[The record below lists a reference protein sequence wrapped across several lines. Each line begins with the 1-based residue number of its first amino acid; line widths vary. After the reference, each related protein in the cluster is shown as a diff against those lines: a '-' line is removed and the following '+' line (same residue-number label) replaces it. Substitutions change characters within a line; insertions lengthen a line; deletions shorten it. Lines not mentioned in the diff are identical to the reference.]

1 MESSMPW
8 QVSGVGREARQTAR
22 EAARRA
28 GMSIGE
34 WLDSIIMESAETV
47 EAGQP
52 GGREHGRYDHDP
64 AAFSDE
70 TPPLRSWQ
78 AEHDDLGLRAAERR
92 EPPLEPE
99 LPDRTVVAHDH
110 DSAAG
115 GYLSHEVTHPQPEQ
129 PSRPRVRHVEY
140 DDRLEYED
148 RPDLRY
154 ARRDDNSFERYR
166 PHLSRQTDE
175 HEALEQEPPHP
186 VRPSGAHMGLER
198 DPTPRARPTNEGEGL
213 DHEAPHHFRGPEQP
227 IMTCG
232 LKEARRAETASLTG
246 ELGERPAPADAEDRS
261 ENQLAFEELNRRLDV
276 LTGQLGKV
284 AAGATQAGRPDPG
297 NAETSQQLIEIISKL
312 DSRLDRLITEGRST
326 RTDIEQRVNAVSR
339 AVADLSRERM
349 HPIASAESRTPL
361 DQALIEIADRQRV
374 LDGYAARSEATLARA
389 MAAPQGLP
397 RAPTQELSGLEQQL
411 RQINAHIETLK
422 PCGVDRAIDSLRDD
436 LAQIGV
442 MLQDALPRKSVE
454 AIEHE
459 MRSLAERIDRSR
471 NAGADEAALASVER
485 GLAEVRDALRGLA
498 PAENLAGVDH
508 ELQQLSQK
516 IDGLANHSQDPAA
529 LQQLEEAIA
538 GVRGIVSNIAS
549 NDALAS
555 LSDEIRTLA
564 GKVDRAAS
572 GTGSDNVL
580 NALEERI
587 AALAEALAAR
597 SQVGQDMPREL
608 ETVIKGLAD
617 KIERVQLTG
626 ADHAALGHLEDRI
639 AKLVEKLDASDAR
652 LNHLE
657 GIERALAEL
666 LIYLEQQ
673 RVPPARAE
681 SLPPEMNELS
691 RDVADL
697 RLTGRQTQESL
708 EVVHGTL
715 GHLVD
720 RLAMIETDMR
730 SQLARHGESSS
741 DDRTVAN
748 SIAAAMLRPAASP
761 RSTTT
766 GAIAGTGD
774 SNAAGTLVKPT
785 ASHEPPPPRLDHASQ
800 HVQSALTES
809 SRLDEPSDVGRRTI
823 DPSFPPDHP
832 LEPGSGGSRRGPP
845 GSPADRIAASEAALI
860 GATTAIASDP
870 GGKSN
875 FIAAARRAAQAASRE
890 PPAKTAASAS
900 RAGGLFA
907 GKPAGLGGRT
917 RVLIIA
923 GSAIVILIGGLQI
936 ARNFL
941 SSPQEVQTPAPE
953 VQHPAADAV
962 TPENPVDLANPDATG
977 AKEGTPS
984 AREPA
989 PAPPAPPEPTK
1000 SRQSLVLP
1008 FGGGTL
1014 PVPPGAVTAR
1024 DSARQT
1030 TSTPPAAS
1038 GDDNGGE
1045 REVTGSITP
1054 DAGAVTT
1061 APAKPPALAAHAP
1074 PIPLPASTPAQVPAQ
1089 TSSLSPSGTDKLPAT
1104 LSGSLRAAA
1113 GRGEAAA
1120 QYEIAKRFAE
1130 GQGLPQNLT
1139 EAAQWFERAA
1149 KQGLIPAQFR
1159 LGGLY
1164 EKGLGVK
1171 KNLDT
1176 ARQYYVA
1183 AGEAGHA
1190 KALHNL
1196 AVIYA
1201 EGIEGKPDYATA
1213 ARWFRKAADYG
1224 VADSQYNLA
1233 ILYARGIGV
1242 EQNLTEAYK
1251 WFALAAKDG
1260 DAESARKRDELGAL
1274 LDRNTLTI
1282 ATAAVQAWT
1291 PQRQPEAAVNVKTP
1305 PGGWDQ
1311 AVSSVSVPIKQKPPV
1326 VSTPKLDLA
1335 TPRHDQ

>member
-1 MESSMPW
+1 MKSSMPW

-34 WLDSIIMESAETV
+34 WLDSIILESADTDEV
-47 EAGQP
+47 EAGPQA
-52 GGREHGRYDHDP
+52 GRDHPRYDP

-70 TPPLRSWQ
+70 THPLRNWQ
-78 AEHDDLGLRAAERR
+78 AEDDDPGLRAAGRR
-92 EPPLEPE
+92 EPSLEPE
-99 LPDRTVVAHDH
+99 PPDRTVLAHDH
-110 DSAAG
+110 DGAAG
-115 GYLSHEVTHPQPEQ
+115 GYLRHDVAHPQPEQ
-129 PSRPRVRHVEY
+129 PSGLRVRHVEY

-148 RPDLRY
+148 RSDLPH
-154 ARRDDNSFERYR
+154 ARRRDNSFERYHPYPSR
-166 PHLSRQTDE
+166 PTDE
-175 HEALEQEPPHP
+175 HEAPEHEPP
-186 VRPSGAHMGLER
+186 
-198 DPTPRARPTNEGEGL
+198 
-213 DHEAPHHFRGPEQP
+213 
-227 IMTCG
+227 
-232 LKEARRAETASLTG
+232 
-246 ELGERPAPADAEDRS
+246 DAEDCS
-261 ENQLAFEELNRRLDV
+261 ANQLAFEELNRRLDV

-284 AAGATQAGRPDPG
+284 AAVAATQAPSPDPRSAEFARLNRRFDELTGQLGKVAASATQAARPDPR
-297 NAETSQQLIEIISKL
+297 NAETSQQLIEVISKL
-312 DSRLDRLITEGRST
+312 DSRLDQLITEGRST
-326 RTDIEQRVNAVSR
+326 RTDIEQRVNAVSC
-339 AVADLSRERM
+339 AVADLSRERTY
-349 HPIASAESRTPL
+349 PITTAESRTPL

-374 LDGYAARSEATLARA
+374 LDSYAAGSEGTSARPT
-389 MAAPQGLP
+389 AASRGLP

-411 RQINAHIETLK
+411 REINAHIETLK

-459 MRSLAERIDRSR
+459 MRNLAERIDRSR

-529 LQQLEEAIA
+529 LRQLEEAVT

-555 LSDEIRTLA
+555 LSDEVRTLA

-587 AALAEALAAR
+587 AALADALAAR
-597 SQVGQDMPREL
+597 NQVGQDVPREL

-626 ADHAALGHLEDRI
+626 ADHAALGHLEDRM

-681 SLPPEMNELS
+681 SLPPEMNDLS

-697 RLTGRQTQESL
+697 RLAGRQTQESL

-730 SQLARHGESSS
+730 SQLARHGESS
-741 DDRTVAN
+741 DDGTVAS
-748 SIAAAMLRPAASP
+748 SIGAAMLRSAASP

-766 GAIAGTGD
+766 GAVAGTGV
-774 SNAAGTLVKPT
+774 SKAAGNLVNAT
-785 ASHEPPPPRLDHASQ
+785 ASHEAPRPRLDHASQ
-800 HVQSALTES
+800 HVQSALTEP
-809 SRLDEPSDVGRRTI
+809 SRLDEPSDAERRTI
-823 DPSFPPDHP
+823 DPTFPPDHP

-845 GSPADRIAASEAALI
+845 GSPADRIAASEAILI

-890 PPAKTAASAS
+890 PPAKTAASGP
-900 RAGGLFA
+900 RENGFFV
-907 GKPAGLGGRT
+907 GKPAGRGSRT
-917 RVLIIA
+917 RALIIA
-923 GSAIVILIGGLQI
+923 GSAIVIVIGGLQI

-941 SSPQEVQTPAPE
+941 SSPQEVQAPAPE
-953 VQHPAADAV
+953 VHHPAGAV
-962 TPENPVDLANPDATG
+962 APEHPVDLANPNATG

-989 PAPPAPPEPTK
+989 PAPPASPEPTR
-1000 SRQSLVLP
+1000 SRQSMVLP
-1008 FGGGTL
+1008 FGSGTL

-1030 TSTPPAAS
+1030 TSTPSPAS
-1038 GDDNGGE
+1038 GDDNPGE

-1054 DAGAVTT
+1054 DAGAV
-1061 APAKPPALAAHAP
+1061 APAPPKPPALAAHTHPAP
-1074 PIPLPASTPAQVPAQ
+1074 PASSPAQVPAQ
-1089 TSSLSPSGTDKLPAT
+1089 TSTLSPSGTDKLPAT

-1120 QYEIAKRFAE
+1120 QYEIAKRLAE
-1130 GQGLPQNLT
+1130 GHGLPQNLT

-1196 AVIYA
+1196 AVLYA
-1201 EGIEGKPDYATA
+1201 EGIDGKPDYATA

-1233 ILYARGIGV
+1233 VLYARGIGV

-1260 DAESARKRDELGAL
+1260 DAESARKRDELGAQ
-1274 LDRNTLTI
+1274 LDRNSLTI

-1305 PGGWDQ
+1305 PGG
-1311 AVSSVSVPIKQKPPV
+1311 
-1326 VSTPKLDLA
+1326 
-1335 TPRHDQ
+1335 

>member
-1 MESSMPW
+1 MKSSMPW

-34 WLDSIIMESAETV
+34 WLDSIILESAETV

-52 GGREHGRYDHDP
+52 GGREHRRYDHDP
-64 AAFSDE
+64 AAFTVE
-70 TPPLRSWQ
+70 TRPLRSWQ
-78 AEHDDLGLRAAERR
+78 DEHDDPGLRAGERR
-92 EPPLEPE
+92 EPSLEPE
-99 LPDRTVVAHDH
+99 LPDRAVLAHDD
-110 DSAAG
+110 DSIAG
-115 GYLSHEVTHPQPEQ
+115 GYLRHEVTHPQPEQ
-129 PSRPRVRHVEY
+129 PSRLRVRHVEY

-154 ARRDDNSFERYR
+154 ARRHDNSFERYR
-166 PHLSRQTDE
+166 PQLSRPTDE
-175 HEALEQEPPHP
+175 HEALEHEPP
-186 VRPSGAHMGLER
+186 
-198 DPTPRARPTNEGEGL
+198 N
-213 DHEAPHHFRGPEQP
+213 QP
-227 IMTCG
+227 
-232 LKEARRAETASLTG
+232 
-246 ELGERPAPADAEDRS
+246 
-261 ENQLAFEELNRRLDV
+261 AFEELNRRLDV

-284 AAGATQAGRPDPG
+284 AAVAATQAPSPDPRSTEFAQLNRRFDELTGQLGKVAASTTQAARPDPR
-297 NAETSQQLIEIISKL
+297 NAETSQQLIEVISKL
-312 DSRLDRLITEGRST
+312 DSRLDQLITEGRST

-349 HPIASAESRTPL
+349 HPIVTAESRTPF
-361 DQALIEIADRQRV
+361 DQALIEIADRQRE
-374 LDGYAARSEATLARA
+374 LDGYAAGSEPTSARPT
-389 MAAPQGLP
+389 AASQGLP

-459 MRSLAERIDRSR
+459 MRNLAERIDRSR
-471 NAGADEAALASVER
+471 YAGADEAALASVER

-529 LQQLEEAIA
+529 LRQLEEAIT

-555 LSDEIRTLA
+555 LSDEVRTLA

-587 AALAEALAAR
+587 VALADALAAR
-597 SQVGQDMPREL
+597 NQVGQDVPREL

-697 RLTGRQTQESL
+697 RLTGKQTQESL

-715 GHLVD
+715 GHLID

-730 SQLARHGESSS
+730 SQLARHGESTRDDGTLASS
-741 DDRTVAN
+741 
-748 SIAAAMLRPAASP
+748 IGAAMLRTTASL
-761 RSTTT
+761 RSTTA

-774 SNAAGTLVKPT
+774 SKAAGKLVNAA
-785 ASHEPPPPRLDHASQ
+785 ASHEAPPQRLDHPLQ

-809 SRLDEPSDVGRRTI
+809 SRLDEPSDAERRTI

-900 RAGGLFA
+900 REGGLFA

-917 RVLIIA
+917 RALIMA

-936 ARNFL
+936 AKNFL
-941 SSPQEVQTPAPE
+941 SSPQEVQTPASE
-953 VQHPAADAV
+953 AQHPAADAV
-962 TPENPVDLANPDATG
+962 APEHPVDLANPNATG

-989 PAPPAPPEPTK
+989 PAPPEPTK
-1000 SRQSLVLP
+1000 SRHSLVLP
-1008 FGGGTL
+1008 FGGSTL
-1014 PVPPGAVTAR
+1014 PVPSDAVTAR
-1024 DSARQT
+1024 DNARQT

-1045 REVTGSITP
+1045 REVTGSIAP
-1054 DAGAVTT
+1054 DAGAVAT
-1061 APAKPPALAAHAP
+1061 APAKPPALAEHAHP
-1074 PIPLPASTPAQVPAQ
+1074 VPLPASTPAQVPAQ
-1089 TSSLSPSGTDKLPAT
+1089 TSSLSPPGTDKLPAT

-1130 GQGLPQNLT
+1130 GHGLPQNLT

-1196 AVIYA
+1196 AVLYA
-1201 EGIEGKPDYATA
+1201 EGIDGKPDYATA

-1260 DAESARKRDELGAL
+1260 DAESARKRDELGAQ
-1274 LDRNTLTI
+1274 LDRNSLTI

-1311 AVSSVSVPIKQKPPV
+1311 AVSSVSVPIKQKPAV
-1326 VSTPKLDLA
+1326 VTPKLDLA